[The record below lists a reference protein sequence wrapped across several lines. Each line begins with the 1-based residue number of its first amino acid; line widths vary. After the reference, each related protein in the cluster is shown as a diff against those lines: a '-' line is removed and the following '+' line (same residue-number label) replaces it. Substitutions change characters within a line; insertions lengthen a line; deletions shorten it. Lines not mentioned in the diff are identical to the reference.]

1 MLKIGSN
8 NRCEQRDGERSKGT
22 SARKSTLKNDTVT
35 NALNSDWLEKVR
47 VGACGLSLQTII

>member
-22 SARKSTLKNDTVT
+22 SARKSTLKNDTVP
-35 NALNSDWLEKVR
+35 NVLNSDWLEKR
-47 VGACGLSLQTII
+47 